1 MAKGQAGRT
10 YTRDSRGRFSSGG
23 GGKAAGKASGGK
35 QPAAKTAAKAVAPA
49 RAKATAAKPRK
60 PAATA
65 PRGPKPPPP
74 PWSPA
79 MKQAAA
85 KAKAKKAGGA
95 PANKIAPSPRRLNPE
110 EKAIAS
116 VLASPKYRSDSAKR
130 RELASRGFQV
140 NQEQLLKG
148 SQRVRKKLGLPIV
161 SIGDAERKQQRAA
174 MKRAAGEATRKRR
187 G

>member
-23 GGKAAGKASGGK
+23 GGGKGSGKASGGRK
-35 QPAAKTAAKAVAPA
+35 PAAKPAAPA
-49 RAKATAAKPRK
+49 RAKAPPKAQK

-65 PRGPKPPPP
+65 TRGPKPPPP

-79 MKQAAA
+79 MKRAAA
-85 KAKAKKAGGA
+85 KSKAQKATSK
-95 PANKIAPSPRRLNPE
+95 PANKIAASPRRLNPE

-174 MKRAAGEATRKRR
+174 MKRAAGEATRRR
-187 G
+187 KP

>member
-1 MAKGQAGRT
+1 MAKGRAGRT
-10 YTRDSRGRFSSGG
+10 YTRDSNGRFASSGG
-23 GGKAAGKASGGK
+23 GGKAAGKASGGRK
-35 QPAAKTAAKAVAPA
+35 AAARPAASARARKAPAKPAAAPA
-49 RAKATAAKPRK
+49 RAAG
-60 PAATA
+60 A
-65 PRGPKPPPP
+65 PRGPKPAPP

-85 KAKAKKAGGA
+85 RAKAKKAGGA
-95 PANKIAPSPRRLNPE
+95 TANKIAPSPRRLNPE